1 MIQLTLQTHIII
13 INLGQLYT
21 INTDNYFRFKKIKV
35 EFRSLILKNK
45 NQNLS
50 ENIFKPNHP
59 NKYFLR
65 KRKSLLF
72 GRGFELGVGQGVVNG
87 GRLGIA
93 TLQLRSPLKTK
104 HKKAQTQT
112 QTKGRKKKKGR
123 VKKDEEY
130 RWILALLR
138 PISLARVPILAATRT
153 NQTNKHCEYR
163 IESN

>member
-112 QTKGRKKKKGR
+112 QTKGRKKKKR
-123 VKKDEEY
+123 Q
-130 RWILALLR
+130 
-138 PISLARVPILAATRT
+138 S
-153 NQTNKHCEYR
+153 
-163 IESN
+163 